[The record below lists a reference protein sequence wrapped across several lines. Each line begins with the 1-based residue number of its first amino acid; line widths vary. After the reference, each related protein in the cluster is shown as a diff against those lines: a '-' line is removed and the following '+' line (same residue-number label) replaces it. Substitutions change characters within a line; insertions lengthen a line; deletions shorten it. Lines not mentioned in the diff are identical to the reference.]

1 MSGSTQ
7 IRTRKRTKLRE
18 KLIPVL
24 SNLRGVCGRRWLL
37 STFIT
42 AGIGLCRSGWKN
54 FCTRESFLC
63 LLRGLRILDYPI
75 VTDLTNVVPSFSS
88 PLSPTLLCPPPQCPL
103 GRLSFSFP
111 SMPRSFIFFFCY
123 AAAIAGVVLAGN
135 LLGVSSVSRK
145 MSRVYEG

>member
-1 MSGSTQ
+1 MTQ

-42 AGIGLCRSGWKN
+42 AGIGLCRSGWKK

-75 VTDLTNVVPSFSS
+75 VTDLTNVVPSFSP
-88 PLSPTLLCPPPQCPL
+88 PLSPTVPSSTTPARATLIFFPINASLFFFFFFFLLCRCH
-103 GRLSFSFP
+103 RW
-111 SMPRSFIFFFCY
+111 RSACWQ
-123 AAAIAGVVLAGN
+123 
-135 LLGVSSVSRK
+135 SSRCIQ
-145 MSRVYEG
+145 RFTQDE